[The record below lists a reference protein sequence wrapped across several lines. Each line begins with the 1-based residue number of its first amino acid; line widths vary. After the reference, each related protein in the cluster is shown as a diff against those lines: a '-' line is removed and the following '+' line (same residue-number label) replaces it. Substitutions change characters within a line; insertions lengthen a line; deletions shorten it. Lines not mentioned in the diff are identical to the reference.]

1 MEVDSQLPQAPHS
14 KKLAQVNVLTV
25 QNQVSKKLVQVSTGE
40 QRNVL
45 TVQNQ
50 VLAPLDSDR
59 QNTDISTTKQENLT
73 RQQHLAESDIDG
85 VQSFLMFIGWPRS
98 CHSIIGSMLDAHPNM
113 VVAHEYFLFDQLAKN
128 QELVTDRN
136 RLFDALFR
144 NTYKSLQQKG
154 WRASSRDE
162 KGYDLNING
171 SWQGR
176 FTQLKVI
183 GDKSGGK
190 AVLDYISNSSK
201 FLTLYKQ
208 LKRAVKVPIKV
219 LQVVRNPLDMI
230 ATATLYRGSSVSGR
244 KADATVKHKYN
255 NTLHVYKSALQT
267 LKLSR
272 AIMRMVPDVGL
283 SPLEVH
289 CEDLIAD
296 PAKTVSHICQFLDV
310 ECSADYLQM
319 CVDKTFTNVS
329 ESRHLVNWDPHTLA
343 SLIDTLRT
351 FPFFRQ
357 YNLTIDDVYTTV

>member
-85 VQSFLMFIGWPRS
+85 VQLFLMFIGWPRS

-176 FTQLKVI
+176 FTQL
-183 GDKSGGK
+183 
-190 AVLDYISNSSK
+190 
-201 FLTLYKQ
+201 
-208 LKRAVKVPIKV
+208 R
-219 LQVVRNPLDMI
+219 
-230 ATATLYRGSSVSGR
+230 
-244 KADATVKHKYN
+244 
-255 NTLHVYKSALQT
+255 
-267 LKLSR
+267 
-272 AIMRMVPDVGL
+272 
-283 SPLEVH
+283 
-289 CEDLIAD
+289 
-296 PAKTVSHICQFLDV
+296 
-310 ECSADYLQM
+310 
-319 CVDKTFTNVS
+319 
-329 ESRHLVNWDPHTLA
+329 
-343 SLIDTLRT
+343 
-351 FPFFRQ
+351 
-357 YNLTIDDVYTTV
+357 